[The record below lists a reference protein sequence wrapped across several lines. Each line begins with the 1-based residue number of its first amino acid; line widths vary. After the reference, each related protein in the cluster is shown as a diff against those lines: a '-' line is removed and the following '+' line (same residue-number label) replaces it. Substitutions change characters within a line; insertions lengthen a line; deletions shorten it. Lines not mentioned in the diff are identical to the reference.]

1 MKTAFQYATVEL
13 MPYPDLGEFVIVGV
27 VAIGVG
33 RVMRYRLLEAKRTK
47 RLTHFFPEIERKV
60 FTQTLS
66 SVGDELQMLED
77 NLNAGP
83 DMGLTPLLDLGG
95 SDGKA
100 IFRVLTSAREG
111 AVRIRARG
119 VVMVESV
126 DRWIEDAFE
135 RFVMRIGEAPLDPAE
150 LVLTNRIRR
159 LLTTWKIDKAYKE
172 TPIRERHIH
181 ATFPFAYTPE
191 GAKVPLRAIKPLHL
205 GHDSPT
211 RIFDHGDRWL
221 QKVRRLRQ
229 FDCLPERVIFPV
241 QLPIKD
247 SDFAEERGEVAHLV
261 LDDFRREGIEVVQEA
276 DFPELRNSLQV
287 ETFPHGGLFG

>member
-13 MPYPDLGEFVIVGV
+13 MPYPELGEFVIVGV
-27 VAIGVG
+27 VAVG
-33 RVMRYRLLEAKRTK
+33 MGRLMRHRLLEAKRTK

-66 SVGDELQMLED
+66 SVSDELQMLEE

-111 AVRIRARG
+111 TVRIRARG
-119 VVMVESV
+119 VVMVENV
-126 DRWIEDAFE
+126 DRWIDDAFE

-159 LLTTWKIDKAYKE
+159 LLTTWKIDQAYKE

-191 GAKVPLRAIKPLHL
+191 GAAAPVRAIKPLHL

-229 FDCLPERVIFPV
+229 FNCLPERVIFPV
-241 QLPIKD
+241 QLPRAE
-247 SDFAEERGEVAHLV
+247 SDFAEERTEVAHL
-261 LDDFRREGIEVVQEA
+261 LIGDFRNEGIDVIEEA
-276 DFPELRNSLQV
+276 DFPQLKNLLHVDPVVS
-287 ETFPHGGLFG
+287 GGLFG